1 MQKKKD
7 LIIFDISDKL
17 CQFYPQVKFWL
28 EQLTCTSFMNI
39 SSWTTYH
46 IWVHEPLL
54 NEQQVLSKFKNIF
67 HLNNLLSEFRNI
79 SDIVS
84 SSSSVS
90 SPLELLSS
98 SPRLWLLADL
108 AEPFSLWGGTCCN
121 RRCNTLWNMS
131 TCKIMHVLQL
141 LCIFVKFSMHYNYIV
156 YLWNTAW
163 FAVHVIANL

>member
-54 NEQQVLSKFKNIF
+54 NEQQVLPKFKNIF

-131 TCKIMHVLQL
+131 TCKIQHVHVLL
-141 LCIFVKFSMHYNYIV
+141 YNLC
-156 YLWNTAW
+156 
-163 FAVHVIANL
+163 VHL